1 MAQVAVIGLG
11 RFGFHVARH
20 AFLQGHQVL
29 AISNDAASVQA
40 IKDHCHRAVV
50 VDATDRE
57 RLEAL
62 GVAESD
68 VVVVSLG
75 ERIDASA
82 LIVLHL
88 REMGAK
94 RIIAKAGTPEHGRLL
109 SLIGAHEIV
118 YPEREVA
125 ERLAR
130 RLHDRNLTRFIPLG
144 PDHAIEEIRL
154 PDDFVGRSL
163 AELRM
168 ENEYG
173 VRVLAVLDSTCT
185 KVVIDPDPKAP
196 LEAGGRLFV
205 LGTNHNLRA
214 LPGAG

>member
-11 RFGFHVARH
+11 RFGFHVARQS
-20 AFLQGHQVL
+20 FLQGHQVL

-62 GVAESD
+62 GLAEFD

-88 REMGAK
+88 REMGVR
-94 RIIAKAGTPEHGRLL
+94 RILAKAGTSEHGRLL
-109 SLIGAHEIV
+109 ALIGAHEVV
-118 YPEREVA
+118 YPEREAA

-130 RLHDRNLTRFIPLG
+130 RLHDPDLTRFIPLG
-144 PDHAIEEIRL
+144 AEHAIEEIAM
-154 PDDFVGRSL
+154 PASFFGHSL
-163 AELRM
+163 AELRL
-168 ENEYG
+168 EKNYG
-173 VRVLAVLDSTCT
+173 VRVLALLEPAGRVVLDPDADTTLGPGTRLC
-185 KVVIDPDPKAP
+185 VVGTHAD
-196 LEAGGRLFV
+196 LRRL
-205 LGTNHNLRA
+205 LA
-214 LPGAG
+214 AD

>member
-29 AISNDAASVQA
+29 AVSNDADSVQE

-62 GVAESD
+62 GCADCD

-82 LIVLHL
+82 MIVLHL
-88 REMGAK
+88 REMGAR

-109 SLIGAHEIV
+109 ALIGAHEIV

-144 PDHAIEEIRL
+144 PDHAIEEILL
-154 PDDFVGRSL
+154 PEAFVGRSL
-163 AELRM
+163 DGIRLHDEFR
-168 ENEYG
+168 
-173 VRVLAVLDSTCT
+173 VRVLAVLEPTGRI
-185 KVVIDPDPKAP
+185 VIDPDRAAP
-196 LEAGGRLFV
+196 LVAGSRLYVIGR
-205 LGTNHNLRA
+205 NEDLRH
-214 LPGAG
+214 LPGAS